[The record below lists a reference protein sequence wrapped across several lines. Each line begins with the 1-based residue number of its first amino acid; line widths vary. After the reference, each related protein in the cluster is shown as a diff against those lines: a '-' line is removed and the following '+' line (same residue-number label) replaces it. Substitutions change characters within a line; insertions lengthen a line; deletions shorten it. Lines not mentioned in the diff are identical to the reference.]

1 MRQSVSGRSR
11 PLDVGEPLH
20 AGWGGMGMQ
29 LRGAIA
35 VDQLGDRASLT
46 SCIRRGALRQPNVE

>member
-1 MRQSVSGRSR
+1 
-11 PLDVGEPLH
+11 
-20 AGWGGMGMQ
+20 MQ

-35 VDQLGDRASLT
+35 VDQLCDRASLT